1 MRIIYIPGFGEK
13 PNIFDHIAP
22 HIASSESIILDN
34 WVLLQ
39 NMPIKELDALSYAST
54 LVTTYNITRD
64 DVIIGHSMG
73 GRVALYI
80 KHLVNCR
87 IVQIASWT
95 DPAKIIWP
103 IANLTVIHFLVKSG
117 LFFNRFVRKYF
128 SSKNYNDKPS
138 ADIFAETFE
147 RLKRGNKVD
156 VMKQLRVIFKS
167 VKVKVKVTPD
177 LRIHSPADSIVRPP
191 SEPFAEVPGD
201 HFVLY
206 THPQKVYSPILKCLS
221 EGE

>member
-73 GRVALYI
+73 GRVAFI
-80 KHLVNCR
+80 SN
-87 IVQIASWT
+87 I
-95 DPAKIIWP
+95 
-103 IANLTVIHFLVKSG
+103 
-117 LFFNRFVRKYF
+117 
-128 SSKNYNDKPS
+128 
-138 ADIFAETFE
+138 
-147 RLKRGNKVD
+147 
-156 VMKQLRVIFKS
+156 
-167 VKVKVKVTPD
+167 
-177 LRIHSPADSIVRPP
+177 
-191 SEPFAEVPGD
+191 
-201 HFVLY
+201 
-206 THPQKVYSPILKCLS
+206 
-221 EGE
+221 